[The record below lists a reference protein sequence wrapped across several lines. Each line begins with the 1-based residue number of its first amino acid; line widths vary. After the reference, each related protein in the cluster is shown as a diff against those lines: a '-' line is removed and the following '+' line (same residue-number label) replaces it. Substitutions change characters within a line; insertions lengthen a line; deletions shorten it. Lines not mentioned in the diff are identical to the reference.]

1 MVQLY
6 KIMTGI

>member
-6 KIMTGI
+6 K